1 MSTHWW
7 VLIEFDILHIKNY
20 VISYNICNLCIYW
33 KKKSVYLDNRNFQVP
48 KNPDLGSDA
57 AKVQKEEQKKIDEAE
72 LLTEEEQAE
81 KEDLLTQVKVLFL
94 PTVEVGWNFASA
106 WDIVVWSLFY
116 L

>member
-1 MSTHWW
+1 MY
-7 VLIEFDILHIKNY
+7 F
-20 VISYNICNLCIYW
+20 
-33 KKKSVYLDNRNFQVP
+33 KKSLFYRNFQVP

-116 L
+116 LL